1 MIPANSM
8 GPPAGI
14 AGIPH
19 TTAPRL
25 LFLLTTE
32 ENSGDRGRAGIAV
45 AARSFIQQPQNLRG
59 GGRYELPF

>member
-14 AGIPH
+14 AGIPQSA
-19 TTAPRL
+19 APRL

-32 ENSGDRGRAGIAV
+32 KNSGDRGRAGIAV
-45 AARSFIQQPQNLRG
+45 AARSFIQQPLNLRG
-59 GGRYELPF
+59 GGSCER

>member
-32 ENSGDRGRAGIAV
+32 KKFGGPGARRNRSRGPQLHSATAKHAGRGAV
-45 AARSFIQQPQNLRG
+45 
-59 GGRYELPF
+59 